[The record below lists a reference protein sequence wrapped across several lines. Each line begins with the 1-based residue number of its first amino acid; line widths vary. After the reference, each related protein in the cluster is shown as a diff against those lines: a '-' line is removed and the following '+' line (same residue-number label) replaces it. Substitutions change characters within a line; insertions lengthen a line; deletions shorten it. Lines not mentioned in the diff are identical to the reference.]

1 MRNHAPLVHPVHP
14 EIVRFCSNDAGD
26 ARGAQATIAAA
37 DCAALC
43 GLLRWGGNGGGV
55 SCGAFVWTWT
65 DDAHDAGTCQLFSGC
80 AKPIYGQDLEQA
92 QIYIKCVLLH
102 PCTGNACFPS
112 NLPLFQSIHFKSFP
126 CRAESGNSR
135 PCCSLALILRV
146 KRCFK
151 RLTESDNMNTP
162 PI

>member
-92 QIYIKCVLLH
+92 QIYIKCVLLP
-102 PCTGNACFPS
+102 PCTGNACFFFPS
-112 NLPLFQSIHFKSFP
+112 NLSLSILSF
-126 CRAESGNSR
+126 
-135 PCCSLALILRV
+135 
-146 KRCFK
+146 
-151 RLTESDNMNTP
+151 
-162 PI
+162 